1 MRRLFAF
8 IIAGFLLCVPFF
20 TVHADD
26 ITGEHIVSF
35 EQTSVVNK
43 DGTVDITEKIAYDFG
58 DAYRHGIF
66 RTIPYVKKAESDRKF
81 KFSLTNISVTN
92 EKGKKYLYSMSLDQ
106 ANVTIKIGDPDR
118 TVTGVNTYVISYR
131 IGGALSYFKDHDEFY
146 WNVTGDKW
154 NVPISSATAMITL
167 PDSINAGQTNTA
179 CYTGS
184 YGSTLTGCN
193 AKADINRF
201 VFTTKGPLSANQGL
215 TTAVSFPKGF
225 VAVLEPT
232 EVVSFFSTWAG
243 KLTIAGM
250 ILLALLWYI
259 IYPFYLPFKWV
270 KQGRDPKGSIGI
282 AKAWFDPPKTA
293 KGRQL
298 TPGET
303 GALIDEKADLR
314 DILAS
319 IIHLARNG
327 YIQIEEPKKGDFYIV
342 RTTKKAVAADTSQ
355 SMRGRKIEHAPLL
368 PFETK
373 LMQAL
378 LGISDRKRVKDLHI
392 SDEIEKVKDMIYDQM
407 VSDGFFEGNPQS
419 IRRFYS
425 IMLVLAIFTFN
436 LPLIITSW
444 IFGMNMPRKTV
455 MGAEQS
461 NMAKALRNFLNS
473 QERQLEFQ
481 ADKQMFFE
489 RLLPYAIAFGV
500 EKVWFKRF
508 ESVNLKQP
516 DWYSGYYGS
525 NFSNYAFANS
535 LHSSFST
542 ITSATRPETSNSGFS
557 SGTSGGFSGGGGGGG
572 GGGSW

>member
-8 IIAGFLLCVPFF
+8 IIAGFLLCTPFVI
-20 TVHADD
+20 VHADD

-35 EQTSVVNK
+35 DQTSVVNK
-43 DGTVDITEKIAYDFG
+43 DGTVDISEKIAYDFG

-66 RTIPYVKKAESDRKF
+66 RTIPYVKKAETDRKF
-81 KFSLTNISVTN
+81 KFSLTNISVTDEN
-92 EKGKKYLYSMSLDQ
+92 GKKYLYSMSLDQ
-106 ANVTIKIGDPDR
+106 TNVTIKIGDPDR

-131 IGGALSYFKDHDEFY
+131 VGGALSYFKDHDEFY

-167 PDSINAGQTNTA
+167 PDTINAGQTNTA

-201 VFTTKGPLSANQGL
+201 VFTTKGPLGSNQGL
-215 TTAVSFPKGF
+215 STVVSFPKGF

-232 EVVSFFSTWAG
+232 EVVSFFATLLG
-243 KLTIAGM
+243 KITIAGM
-250 ILLALLWYI
+250 ILLALVWYI
-259 IYPFYLPFKWV
+259 LYPFYLPFKWW
-270 KQGRDPKGSIGI
+270 KQGRDPKGSIGV

-303 GALIDEKADLR
+303 GTLVDEKADLR
-314 DILAS
+314 DILAAV
-319 IIHLARNG
+319 IHLARNG
-327 YIQIEEPKKGDFYIV
+327 YIQIEEPKKGDFYFV
-342 RTTKKAVAADTSQ
+342 RTSKKHTSL
-355 SMRGRKIEHAPLL
+355 MPYEMKLL
-368 PFETK
+368 D
-373 LMQAL
+373 AI
-378 LGISDRKRVKDLHI
+378 LGNSDRKRVKDLHI
-392 SDEIEKVKDMIYDQM
+392 SDDIEKVKDMIYDQM
-407 VSDGFFEGNPQS
+407 VSDKFFDGNPDS

-436 LPLIITSW
+436 LPLFITSW

-455 MGAEQS
+455 LGAEQS
-461 NMAKALRNFLNS
+461 NMAKSLRNFLNS

-489 RLLPYAIAFGV
+489 KLLPYAIAFGV

-508 ESVNLKQP
+508 ESVDLKQP
-516 DWYSGYYGS
+516 DWYSGYYGT
-525 NFSNYAFANS
+525 NFNTAVFASS
-535 LHSSFST
+535 LHSSMNT
-542 ITSATRPETSNSGFS
+542 LTSAAKPETSSSGFS
-557 SGTSGGFSGGGGGGG
+557 SGMSGGFSGGGGGGG